1 MNEKAVLL
9 SIQPKWCGLIASGN
23 KTIEVRKTKPKIK
36 TPFKVY
42 IYCTNDRKN
51 HFWTGK
57 RYSYADER
65 SHNAFDKNG
74 NGKVIGEFICDA
86 IVSHCEMANADIA
99 EQRGCIRRE
108 QLFEYANGAELYGW
122 HISELKIYDK
132 PRKLSE
138 FNIVDNAAVL
148 SCIHREIIGQP
159 EYKTAHNGWI
169 KGSYIC
175 HAGSEPDWCTKCRTK
190 PLERPPQSWCY
201 VEVIE

>member
-1 MNEKAVLL
+1 M
-9 SIQPKWCGLIASGN
+9 
-23 KTIEVRKTKPKIK
+23 
-36 TPFKVY
+36 
-42 IYCTNDRKN
+42 
-51 HFWTGK
+51 
-57 RYSYADER
+57 
-65 SHNAFDKNG
+65 
-74 NGKVIGEFICDA
+74 IGEFICDEIRKYYPISNIDPINKPYGDDILA
-86 IVSHCEMANADIA
+86 SSRVSA
-99 EQRGCIRRE
+99 EELNDFAWSGSG
-108 QLFEYANGAELYGW
+108 YGKLYGW
-122 HISELKIYDK
+122 HISAELKIYDK

-201 VEVIE
+201 VEASGNE